1 MTKRLDLLMMM
12 RRIGSL
18 LVGFTVIAGCQI
30 NKSDSKNDIS
40 PRLERGDYTL
50 GDYKMAFVRPGESS
64 DIDGKLRD
72 YLEAR
77 NLVVV
82 SSASEAEASEILAVA
97 YFVNWG
103 EAWTPGVSVAG
114 PAAELTITLKDLRS
128 GEGLAAVS
136 GKSSSEGML
145 AAGKDKVLNRAFEPA
160 REELNR
166 VFFMY

>member
-1 MTKRLDLLMMM
+1 MM
-12 RRIGSL
+12 RKLGTLVIGFFVL
-18 LVGFTVIAGCQI
+18 AGCQI

-40 PRLERGDYTL
+40 PRLERGDYKL
-50 GDYKMAFVRPGESS
+50 VDYKFAVVRPGESS

-77 NLVVV
+77 EFVVV
-82 SSASEAEASEILAVA
+82 SSASETEASKILAVA
-97 YFVNWG
+97 YFVHWG

-114 PAAELTITLKDLRS
+114 PAAELTITLKDLRT

-136 GKSSSEGML
+136 GTSSSEGML
-145 AAGKDKVLNRAFEPA
+145 AAGKEKVLNRAFEPA